1 MSLNDRN
8 ALAVLHAALDPD
20 DNNGLIGRFF
30 TRWFAFDASP
40 RDLFPPDMGVQRAAF
55 AQALKWIYGE
65 LVAQRAEDPVAFLAQ
80 LGRDHRKYGVRP
92 EHYGTLGQALYATL
106 RDELVEAWTDAVDA
120 AALHSVNLITGVM
133 SGAADAEQGP
143 PWWDGTVVEHLRVSR
158 DLAVVRL
165 QLDHP
170 MPYHAGQYVNVAVPQ
185 CPRRWRYLTPAIP
198 PDETGAIEFHV
209 RTVSGGLVSNA
220 VVNETRT
227 GDRWRLSSPHGALH
241 VDRDGGDV
249 LMVAGSTGL
258 APLRSIVMDLTR
270 WGVNPRV
277 HMFFG
282 ARYPCELYDLPTLW
296 QIASHNPWLSV
307 TPVSE
312 RGGDPAWAADYPDV
326 TPPRGLHLRQTG
338 KLMDIVTKYGN
349 WGDRQI
355 LICGGPAMVRAT
367 KDALIAKGAP
377 PERIQHDPLSG

>member
-1 MSLNDRN
+1 VSLNDRD

-20 DNNGLIGRFF
+20 DNNGLIGRFY
-30 TRWFAFDASP
+30 TRWFASDVSP

-55 AQALKWIYGE
+55 AQALKWIFAE

-80 LGRDHRKYGVRP
+80 LGRDHRKYGVLP
-92 EHYGTLGQALYATL
+92 EHYETLGQSLYATL
-106 RDELVEAWTDAVDA
+106 RDELSEAWTDAVDA
-120 AALHSVNLITGVM
+120 AAQQSVNLITGVM
-133 SGAADAEQGP
+133 SGAADAEKGP
-143 PWWDGTVVEHLRVSR
+143 AWWDGTVVEHLRVSR

-165 QLDHP
+165 QLDGP

-198 PDETGAIEFHV
+198 PDDTGAIEFHV

-220 VVNETRT
+220 IVNETQT
-227 GDRWRLSSPHGALH
+227 GDRWRLSSPHGALQ

-355 LICGGPAMVRAT
+355 LICGGPQMVRAT

-377 PERIQHDPLSG
+377 PERIQHDPLSS

>member
-1 MSLNDRN
+1 M
-8 ALAVLHAALDPD
+8 LHAAVDPD
-20 DNNGLIGRFF
+20 DGNGLIGRFY
-30 TRWFAFDASP
+30 TRWFSFDVSP
-40 RDLFPPDMGVQRAAF
+40 RDLFPPDMAAQRAAF

-65 LVAQRAEDPVAFLAQ
+65 LVAQRAEEPVAFLAQ
-80 LGRDHRKYGVRP
+80 LGRDHRKYGVLP
-92 EHYGTLGQALYATL
+92 EHYETLRQALYATL
-106 RDELVEAWTDAVDA
+106 RDELTEDWTDAVDA
-120 AALHSVNLITGVM
+120 AALQSVNLITGVM

-143 PWWDGTVVEHLRVSR
+143 AWWDGTVVEHRRVSR
-158 DLAVVRL
+158 DLAVIRL
-165 QLDHP
+165 QLDRPMAYHP
-170 MPYHAGQYVNVAVPQ
+170 GQYVNAAVPQ

-198 PDETGAIEFHV
+198 PDDAGAVEFHV
-209 RTVSGGLVSNA
+209 RAVSGGLVSNA
-220 VVNETRT
+220 IVNETQT
-227 GDRWRLSSPHGALH
+227 GDRWRLSSPHGGLH

-282 ARYPCELYDLPTLW
+282 GRYPCELYDLPTLW
-296 QIASHNPWLSV
+296 QIAGHNPWLSV

-312 RGGDPAWAADYPDV
+312 HNGDPAWAADYPDV

-338 KLMDIVTKYGN
+338 RLMDVVTKYGG

-355 LICGGPAMVRAT
+355 LVSGGPEMVRAT
-367 KDALIAKGAP
+367 KAALIAKGAP
-377 PERIQHDPLSG
+377 PERIQHDPLYR